1 MNNQLLFSS
10 KFKNLG
16 LLLIILPVLTAIV
29 LKVISFQSAFYT
41 ADFTKMFL
49 QSLLCLG
56 LFFTVYSKY
65 KDDDEML
72 YMIRL
77 QLALHSLFVAII
89 YLVISPLVDLF
100 VFKDP
105 VKYESAVKIIM
116 FILLWQ
122 NLMFQYKRY
131 QLKKE
136 LNEK

>member
-1 MNNQLLFSS
+1 MNNQLLFPS

-16 LLLIILPVLTAIV
+16 LLLIILPILTAIV
-29 LKVISFQSAFYT
+29 LKIISFQSAFYT
-41 ADFTKMFL
+41 ADFMKMFL

-56 LFFTVYSKY
+56 LFFTIYSKY

-89 YLVISPLVDLF
+89 YLIISPLLDLF
-100 VFKDP
+100 VFKAP
-105 VKYESAVKIIM
+105 IKYESAVKIIM

-122 NLMFQYKRY
+122 NLMFHYKRY

>member
-1 MNNQLLFSS
+1 MNNQLLFPS

-16 LLLIILPVLTAIV
+16 LLLIILPILTAIV
-29 LKVISFQSAFYT
+29 LKIISFQSAFYT
-41 ADFTKMFL
+41 ADFMKMFL
-49 QSLLCLG
+49 QSILCLG
-56 LFFTVYSKY
+56 LFFTIYSKY

-89 YLVISPLVDLF
+89 YLIISPLLDLF
-100 VFKDP
+100 VFKAP
-105 VKYESAVKIIM
+105 IKYESAVKIIM

-122 NLMFQYKRY
+122 NLMFHYKRY